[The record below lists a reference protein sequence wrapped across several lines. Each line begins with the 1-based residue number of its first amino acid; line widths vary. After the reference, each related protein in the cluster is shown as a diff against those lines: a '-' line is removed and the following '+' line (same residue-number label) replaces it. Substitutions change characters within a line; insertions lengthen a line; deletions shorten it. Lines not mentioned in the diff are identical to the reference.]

1 MNDNEKYI
9 EEFVTDI
16 PFDAP
21 ECGHRDALK
30 KQLLSAYPKH
40 RLQPTAHTVGI
51 WRIIMKGRISKIA
64 AAALIIIA
72 AGIFLAVMEKA
83 TTPAYALEE
92 TLEAMQDI
100 RTLHLFGRDWGNLEF
115 EMWIKLNP
123 ETGIPDYCYRYHPQL
138 KCLAISTPKLSYQYN
153 ERANR
158 VLVSS
163 GKLFN
168 INVAPARLFE
178 DLLKSSQME
187 NSNINIKIYH
197 EPAPETG
204 KSLIVVISESPNET
218 WKGFVD
224 PETKLPL
231 RLYCLKKN
239 NRLGSI
245 FKDIDRI
252 EYNVDLP
259 EKIFEFEIPDGARI
273 VDMDETMKVLS
284 DPQYG
289 ISTEGLTEQQA
300 AEEIVTQ
307 YWHAMINMDL
317 TAARKLYPSSDTNKA
332 GDSVPIEHVE
342 NGKLYI
348 QPGCGIGKVIPC
360 IIRYED
366 GSLKEWKLII
376 KQRNI
381 DNLPSCVIAGFY
393 NSPVEIE

>member
-1 MNDNEKYI
+1 MKSR
-9 EEFVTDI
+9 VTK
-16 PFDAP
+16 
-21 ECGHRDALK
+21 L
-30 KQLLSAYPKH
+30 
-40 RLQPTAHTVGI
+40 T
-51 WRIIMKGRISKIA
+51 A
-64 AAALIIIA
+64 AAVIIIA
-72 AGIFLAVMEKA
+72 AGLFLTVMEKA
-83 TTPAYALEE
+83 TTPAYALEQ
-92 TLEAMQDI
+92 TLEAMQDV
-100 RTLHLFGRDWGNLEF
+100 RTLHMFGRDWGNLEF

-123 ETGIPDYCYRYHPQL
+123 ETGIADYCYMYHPQI

-158 VLVSS
+158 VLVNS

-178 DLLKSSQME
+178 ELLQSSQME
-187 NSNINIKIYH
+187 NSNIDIKIYH
-197 EPAPETG
+197 EPDPETG

-224 PETKLPL
+224 PETKLPV
-231 RLYCLKKN
+231 RLYCLKN
-239 NRLGSI
+239 NNQLGSI

-259 EKIFEFEIPDGARI
+259 EKIFEFEIPDGAKI
-273 VDMDETMKVLS
+273 VDMDKEREILS

-307 YWHAMINMDL
+307 YWDAMINMDL
-317 TAARKLYPSSDTNKA
+317 TAAQKLYPSLDMNKA
-332 GDSVPIEHVE
+332 RDSMPIEHVE

-348 QPGCGIGKVIPC
+348 EPGCGIGKVIPC

-381 DNLPSCVIAGFY
+381 DGLPSCVIAGFY

>member
-1 MNDNEKYI
+1 MRPADNTHNSIKKLHLKASAELDKRVHDDISAALAESEKT
-9 EEFVTDI
+9 E
-16 PFDAP
+16 
-21 ECGHRDALK
+21 
-30 KQLLSAYPKH
+30 SAI
-40 RLQPTAHTVGI
+40 RQPNI
-51 WRIIMKGRISKIA
+51 WRTIMKSPITKLA
-64 AAALIIIA
+64 AAAVIIIA
-72 AGIFLAVMEKA
+72 AGLFLTVMQKA
-83 TTPAYALEE
+83 TTPAYALEQ
-92 TLEAMQDI
+92 TLEAMQDV
-100 RTLHLFGRDWGNLEF
+100 RTLHMFGRDWGNLEF

-123 ETGIPDYCYRYHPQL
+123 ETGIPDYCYMYHPQI

-158 VLVSS
+158 VLVNS

-178 DLLKSSQME
+178 ELLQSSQME
-187 NSNINIKIYH
+187 NSNIDIKIYH
-197 EPAPETG
+197 EPGPETG

-224 PETKLPL
+224 PETKLPV

-259 EKIFEFEIPDGARI
+259 EKIFEFEIPDGAKI
-273 VDMDETMKVLS
+273 VDMDKEREILS

-307 YWHAMINMDL
+307 YWDAMINMDL
-317 TAARKLYPSSDTNKA
+317 TAAQKLYPSLDMNKA
-332 GDSVPIEHVE
+332 RDSMPIEHVE

-348 QPGCGIGKVIPC
+348 EPGCGIGKVIPC

-381 DNLPSCVIAGFY
+381 DGLPSCVIAGFY

>member
-1 MNDNEKYI
+1 MRPADNTHNSIKKLHLKASAELDKRVHDDISAALAESEKT
-9 EEFVTDI
+9 E
-16 PFDAP
+16 
-21 ECGHRDALK
+21 
-30 KQLLSAYPKH
+30 SAI
-40 RLQPTAHTVGI
+40 RQPNI
-51 WRIIMKGRISKIA
+51 WRTIMKSPITKLA
-64 AAALIIIA
+64 AAAVIIIA
-72 AGIFLAVMEKA
+72 AGLFLTVMQKA
-83 TTPAYALEE
+83 TTPAYALEQ
-92 TLEAMQDI
+92 TLEAMQDV
-100 RTLHLFGRDWGNLEF
+100 RTLHMFGRDWGNLEF

-123 ETGIPDYCYRYHPQL
+123 ETGIPDYCYMYHPQI

-158 VLVSS
+158 VLVNS

-178 DLLKSSQME
+178 ELLQSSQME
-187 NSNINIKIYH
+187 NSNIDIKIYH
-197 EPAPETG
+197 EPGPETG
-204 KSLIVVISESPNET
+204 KNLIVVLSESPNET

-224 PETKLPL
+224 PETKLPV

-259 EKIFEFEIPDGARI
+259 EKIFEFEIPDDAKI
-273 VDMDETMKVLS
+273 VNMDKEREILS

-307 YWHAMINMDL
+307 YWDAMINMDL
-317 TAARKLYPSSDTNKA
+317 TAAQKLYPSLDMNKA
-332 GDSVPIEHVE
+332 RDSMPIEHVE

-348 QPGCGIGKVIPC
+348 EPGCGIGKVIPC

-381 DNLPSCVIAGFY
+381 DGLPSCVIAGFY

>member
-1 MNDNEKYI
+1 MRPADDLHESIKKLHLKASAELDRRVHDDISKALAESEKT
-9 EEFVTDI
+9 E
-16 PFDAP
+16 
-21 ECGHRDALK
+21 
-30 KQLLSAYPKH
+30 S
-40 RLQPTAHTVGI
+40 AHTELNI
-51 WRIIMKGRISKIA
+51 WRKIMNSPITKLA
-64 AAALIIIA
+64 AAAAIIIA
-72 AGIFLAVMEKA
+72 VGLFLTVMEKT
-83 TTPAYALEE
+83 TTPAYALEQ
-92 TLEAMQDI
+92 TLEAMQDV
-100 RTLHLFGRDWGNLEF
+100 RTLHMFGRDWGNLEF

-123 ETGIPDYCYRYHPQL
+123 ETGIPDYCYMYHPQI

-178 DLLKSSQME
+178 DLLQSSQME
-187 NSNINIKIYH
+187 NSNIDIKIYH
-197 EPAPETG
+197 EPGPETG
-204 KSLIVVISESPNET
+204 KSLIVVISESPNEI

-224 PETKLPL
+224 PETKLPV

-245 FKDIDRI
+245 FKDIDQI

-259 EKIFEFEIPDGARI
+259 EKIFEFEIPDGAKI
-273 VDMDETMKVLS
+273 VDMDKERETLS

-307 YWHAMINMDL
+307 YWDAMINMDL
-317 TAARKLYPSSDTNKA
+317 TAAQKLYPSLDLNKA
-332 GDSVPIEHVE
+332 RDSMPIEHVE

-348 QPGCGIGKVIPC
+348 EPGCGIGKVIPC

-381 DNLPSCVIAGFY
+381 DGLPSCVIAGFY

>member
-1 MNDNEKYI
+1 MSKEGI
-9 EEFVTDI
+9 EDI
-16 PFDAP
+16 LKEIGSEDVPADVHKIAR
-21 ECGHRDALK
+21 ETSRDFSETLMRPG
-30 KQLLSAYPKH
+30 QHILWEY
-40 RLQPTAHTVGI
+40 
-51 WRIIMKGRISKIA
+51 IMKSPITKLA
-64 AAALIIIA
+64 AAAVIIIA
-72 AGIFLAVMEKA
+72 VGLFLTVMEKA
-83 TTPAYALEE
+83 TTPVYALEQ
-92 TLEAMQDI
+92 TLEAMQDV
-100 RTLHLFGRDWGNLEF
+100 RTLHMFGRDWGNLEF

-123 ETGIPDYCYRYHPQL
+123 ETGIPDYCYMYHPQI

-158 VLVSS
+158 VLVNS

-178 DLLKSSQME
+178 ELLQSSQME
-187 NSNINIKIYH
+187 NSNIDIKIYH
-197 EPAPETG
+197 EPGPETD
-204 KSLIVVISESPNET
+204 KSLIVVLYESPNEI

-224 PETKLPL
+224 PETKLPV

-259 EKIFEFEIPDGARI
+259 EKIFEFEIPDGAKI
-273 VDMDETMKVLS
+273 VDMDKEREILS

-307 YWHAMINMDL
+307 YWDAMINMDL
-317 TAARKLYPSSDTNKA
+317 TAAQKLYPSLDMNKA
-332 GDSVPIEHVE
+332 RDSMPIEHVE

-348 QPGCGIGKVIPC
+348 EPGCGIGKIIPC

-381 DNLPSCVIAGFY
+381 DGLPSCVIAGFY

>member
-1 MNDNEKYI
+1 MKPAEKI
-9 EEFVTDI
+9 ERLI
-16 PFDAP
+16 KKSRYKASP
-21 ECGHRDALK
+21 EAYDKALGSFLQEVDDYE
-30 KQLLSAYPKH
+30 KQKSALTGPN
-40 RLQPTAHTVGI
+40 I
-51 WRIIMKGRISKIA
+51 WRIIMKSRITKLA
-64 AAALIIIA
+64 AAAVIIIA
-72 AGIFLAVMEKA
+72 VGLFLAVMEKA
-83 TTPAYALEE
+83 TTPAYALEQ
-92 TLEAMQDI
+92 TLEAMQDV
-100 RTLHLFGRDWGNLEF
+100 RTLHMFGRDWGNLEF

-123 ETGIPDYCYRYHPQL
+123 ETGIPDYCYMYHPQI

-158 VLVSS
+158 VLVNS

-178 DLLKSSQME
+178 DLLQSSQME
-187 NSNINIKIYH
+187 NSNIDIKIYH
-197 EPAPETG
+197 EPDPETG

-224 PETKLPL
+224 PETKLPV

-259 EKIFEFEIPDGARI
+259 EKIFEFEIPDGAKI
-273 VDMDETMKVLS
+273 VDMDKEREILS

-307 YWHAMINMDL
+307 YWDAMINMDL
-317 TAARKLYPSSDTNKA
+317 TAAQKLYPSLDMNKA
-332 GDSVPIEHVE
+332 RDSMPIEHVE

-348 QPGCGIGKVIPC
+348 EPGCGIGKVIPC

-381 DNLPSCVIAGFY
+381 DGLPSCVIAGFY